1 MDNKGKEGSYTSM
14 ILIMVASLAIAG
26 LWESLDF
33 IKNSIHAILDPSVGA
48 VLGWNLTWGLLL
60 VIFVLTIIMTLV
72 QKYTTDQDT
81 LKEMRKE
88 QKVLQ
93 EEMKQYRDDPKK
105 MMELQK
111 KSFEFIPKTMKLSMR
126 AIVYTSIPLILLFRW
141 FMDYFAAIPDF
152 RFLGFFTWFWF
163 YLLSYMIFSGIIRKV
178 LKVV

>member
-88 QKVLQ
+88 QKILQ
-93 EEMKQYRDDPKK
+93 EEMKKY
-105 MMELQK
+105 
-111 KSFEFIPKTMKLSMR
+111 
-126 AIVYTSIPLILLFRW
+126 
-141 FMDYFAAIPDF
+141 
-152 RFLGFFTWFWF
+152 
-163 YLLSYMIFSGIIRKV
+163 KV
-178 LKVV
+178 

>member
-14 ILIMVASLAIAG
+14 ILIMVASLVIAG

-48 VLGWNLTWGLLL
+48 VLNWEVTWGLLL
-60 VIFVLTIIMTLV
+60 VIFILTIIMTLV

-141 FMDYFAAIPDF
+141 FMDYFSAIPDF